1 LADLP
6 KPRRGTHAN
15 RICWL
20 VEVRGPAASDCRAPN
35 PKAATPIKLGDCMMW
50 KNVGLLAA
58 AALILAACGSTPTE
72 RGVTGA
78 GIGAATGAA
87 AGALGGEAGTGA
99 LIGGAAGAATGA
111 LTDEETID
119 LGEPL
124 WERF

>member
-1 LADLP
+1 
-6 KPRRGTHAN
+6 
-15 RICWL
+15 
-20 VEVRGPAASDCRAPN
+20 
-35 PKAATPIKLGDCMMW
+35 MW
-50 KNVGLLAA
+50 KTVGLLVAA
-58 AALILAACGSTPTE
+58 GLLLGACGSTPTE

-119 LGEPL
+119 LGDPL
-124 WERF
+124 WERL